1 MSTPP
6 APHLAPTVF
15 ADLPGVVAGFST
27 RAGGVSPAPYA
38 ALNLGLS
45 TDDADANVR
54 ENRRRLFEGLGFGP
68 DALAIAGQVH
78 GAEVE
83 VVDRGGLYRG
93 TDGLATRTPGVLLCI
108 SAADCAAVLLADAE
122 AGVVA
127 ACHSGWRGT
136 VANIAARTVERAA
149 ALGAE
154 PARLRAYV
162 SPCISAEHFEVGE
175 EVAAHFDD
183 AFVRRPEGAPRPFV
197 DLKGA
202 IAAQLRAAGVRP
214 AHVEVDPHC
223 TVARRDRFFSYRAED
238 GRTGRMMGFVGLVEG
253 R

>member
-1 MSTPP
+1 MPQAP
-6 APHLAPTVF
+6 APYLAPTVF
-15 ADLPGVVAGFST
+15 DDLSGLVAGFSM
-27 RAGGVSPAPYA
+27 RAGGISPVPYD

-54 ENRRRLFEGLGFGP
+54 ENRRRLFEGLGFAP

-78 GAEVE
+78 GAEVA
-83 VVDRGGLYRG
+83 VVERGGLYRG
-93 TDGLATRTPGVLLCI
+93 VDGLATTTPGVLLCI
-108 SAADCAAVLLADAE
+108 SAADCAAVLLADPE

-136 VANIAARTVERAA
+136 VANIAGRAVERAA
-149 ALGAE
+149 ALGAD
-154 PARLRAYV
+154 PGRLRAYI

-183 AFVRRPEGAPRPFV
+183 AFVRRPDGAPRPFV

-202 IAAQLRAAGVRP
+202 IAAQLRAAGVP
-214 AHVEVDPHC
+214 GAHVEVDPHC
-223 TVARRDRFFSYRAED
+223 TVASRDRFFSYRAED
-238 GRTGRMMGFVGLVEG
+238 GRTGRMMGFVGLRSG
-253 R
+253 A